1 MKVLMPEDFDLKN
14 SLEFCE
20 SLDKLSHD
28 ESYIYD
34 YGDMSRL
41 EPFGMLIIGSKIRQ
55 FVKENEKA
63 KHSDSNFKDKGY
75 AAHMGYFKSIYQ
87 DFGKEPGEAAGS
99 RNYIPITC
107 EKIKDIYK
115 NLYSKENISR
125 CGDVYD
131 YMENN
136 IAEKLA
142 GVISREDKT
151 IKESLKF
158 CIYELIRNVFEHS
171 GSETIWYS
179 GQYWPTKDLVEISI
193 LDEGKGILE
202 TLRRNKKIEI
212 NNNEEALRLAV
223 EPGITRAITNKKS
236 TSTTDNQGFG
246 LYMTKNICDELG
258 DFAICSGD
266 TCLLSDKNGIKFVK
280 TSFQGTI
287 VRLRLKVS
295 EIKKAKDLKLELSK
309 KGTIRSNELI
319 KLSKINVDTIKEI

>member
-1 MKVLMPEDFDLKN
+1 MKVLMPKEFNLES
-14 SLEFCE
+14 SLEFCKL
-20 SLDKLSHD
+20 LDKLEHD
-28 ESYIYD
+28 EIYE
-34 YGDMSRL
+34 YNYENMSTV
-41 EPFGMLIIGSKIRQ
+41 EPFGMLIIGSKIRR
-55 FVKENEKA
+55 FLEERKESI
-63 KHSDSNFKDKGY
+63 HSDSNFRHNGY
-75 AAHMGYFKSIYQ
+75 AAHMGYFKSTYQ
-87 DFGKEPGEAAGS
+87 DFGKKPGEATG
-99 RNYIPITC
+99 NKDYIPITC
-107 EKIKDIYK
+107 ENIGEIYK
-115 NLYSKENISR
+115 KIYSEENIKT
-125 CGDVYD
+125 CGDIYD
-131 YMENN
+131 YMENT

-142 GVISREDKT
+142 GVISREDKQ

-171 GSETIWYS
+171 GSKTIWYS
-179 GQYWPTKDLVEISI
+179 GQYWPSKDLVEISI

-212 NNNEEALRLAV
+212 NNNEEALRLAI
-223 EPGITRAITNKKS
+223 EPGITKAIINKKKS
-236 TSTTDNQGFG
+236 STTDNQGFG
-246 LYMTKNICDELG
+246 LYMIKNICDELG

-280 TSFQGTI
+280 TSFQGTV